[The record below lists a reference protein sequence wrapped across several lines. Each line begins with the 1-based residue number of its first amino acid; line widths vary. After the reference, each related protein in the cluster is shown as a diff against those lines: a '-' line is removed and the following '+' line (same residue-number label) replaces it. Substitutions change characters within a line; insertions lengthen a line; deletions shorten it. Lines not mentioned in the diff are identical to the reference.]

1 MDNTESSARFEE
13 LFSEMFSESDRG
25 CILIGASVLDDV
37 LSSLLQKHLGRT
49 DHVNKSAME
58 PLFAGMGP
66 LSTFS
71 ARIKLAYCLGLIK
84 KWEFEDL
91 ERIRKIRNK
100 AAHEYT
106 AKTFTNNE
114 IIQITR
120 QLKGADHAVKAME
133 SNSSESR
140 QPIKPK
146 KSVTRQKTSK
156 ERLRFQFTVVYMA
169 GSFDVLANLPSQ
181 TLELVAERGR
191 RNPVEVIP

>member
-1 MDNTESSARFEE
+1 
-13 LFSEMFSESDRG
+13 MFSESDRG
-25 CILIGASVLDDV
+25 CILIGTSVLDDV

-71 ARIKLAYCLGLIK
+71 ARIKLAYCLELIK

-120 QLKGADHAVKAME
+120 QLKGADHAVNAMKSNLTE
-133 SNSSESR
+133 SG
-140 QPIKPK
+140 QPIKQE
-146 KSVTRQKTSK
+146 KSVARQATSM
-156 ERLRFQFTVVYMA
+156 ERLRFEFTVVYIA
-169 GSFDVLANLPSQ
+169 GRIDVLANLPSQ
-181 TLELVAERGR
+181 TLELLAERGR
-191 RNPVEVIP
+191 NRAEHRNPGGVSP